1 VRNQLLRVGVLE
13 IMKING
19 LVRLVVFACLLAFA
33 PKSVLACQCGSL
45 IHGKTP
51 WEVAKLEAE
60 SSVAIFE
67 GTPQRLELQWGLWD
81 AKDGELVPANID
93 GSGPSSWPHM
103 LVTFRVQRAYKGE
116 LGAEVQMRTGLGGGD
131 CGARFAPGVTYLLYG
146 SGPSLREL
154 VVNMC
159 SPGGWTGSKDVET
172 NLRYLRK
179 ERPILADLIRFKH
192 WTELSQKE
200 LTEREE
206 QRQRNLKEWEKKYAA
221 VTGRICGT
229 VIRDHPEN
237 RHPVNIS
244 FLSTEGYSPVDHPVA
259 QVNQD
264 GSFCSERLGPGKY
277 YLHFTRASDDGALS
291 ALYYPGCV
299 EREKATAIAVSAGQD
314 QPGLV
319 FKFPKQDT
327 YSVRGFIS
335 TDDKSGLTENNVSI
349 KLVNLD
355 GDRQTWYGQTV
366 DFRGPFPLHKTKY
379 FKFENVVPGRYIAY
393 ATVSGG
399 NWLTKKVEL
408 KVSTHMKFISLEL
421 LSKR

>member
-1 VRNQLLRVGVLE
+1 
-13 IMKING
+13 
-19 LVRLVVFACLLAFA
+19 
-33 PKSVLACQCGSL
+33 
-45 IHGKTP
+45 
-51 WEVAKLEAE
+51 
-60 SSVAIFE
+60 
-67 GTPQRLELQWGLWD
+67 
-81 AKDGELVPANID
+81 
-93 GSGPSSWPHM
+93 
-103 LVTFRVQRAYKGE
+103 
-116 LGAEVQMRTGLGGGD
+116 
-131 CGARFAPGVTYLLYG
+131 
-146 SGPSLREL
+146 
-154 VVNMC
+154 MC